1 MQERDHLEDMSVDGR
16 IILKRILKFGKEKVK
31 IENWLYFVHERA
43 SGELS

>member
-1 MQERDHLEDMSVDGR
+1 MQDRGHLEYMSVDGR
-16 IILKRILKFGKEKVK
+16 IILRRILKLGAEKVK